1 MYDILRKNRIFL
13 ISYFVILLAGM
24 IPVLLYSKADVHLFL
39 NRFHSSFFDIFF
51 KYITSLG
58 SGYTAIIFCIILL
71 FIRIRYALIMFAAW
85 ASTGIM
91 VQLLKHFIFPGF
103 DRPVEFLKAV
113 SDLYLVQGIDLYNH
127 FSFPSGH
134 TATALAIF
142 SMLAIISNRKW
153 LKLLFLLSAWIVSF
167 SRIYLSQHFLEDILF
182 GSLLGILAV
191 IIFYWYFH
199 RLKIAWADHPV
210 QYYFRPEKQ

>member
-1 MYDILRKNRIFL
+1 
-13 ISYFVILLAGM
+13 
-24 IPVLLYSKADVHLFL
+24 
-39 NRFHSSFFDIFF
+39 
-51 KYITSLG
+51 
-58 SGYTAIIFCIILL
+58 
-71 FIRIRYALIMFAAW
+71 
-85 ASTGIM
+85 M